1 MLRSVF
7 HTSFRLTHPPSG
19 IRIEISCRG
28 GRDLVYKKELAMKLL
43 RSKLYMHR
51 YPELGV
57 EKVYDL
63 PDEDP
68 YPHEL
73 IEYRCNAY
81 SR

>member
-1 MLRSVF
+1 
-7 HTSFRLTHPPSG
+7 
-19 IRIEISCRG
+19 
-28 GRDLVYKKELAMKLL
+28 MKLL

-73 IEYRCNAY
+73 IEYRCNDY

>member
-1 MLRSVF
+1 MHWYRS
-7 HTSFRLTHPPSG
+7 SLLLTHPPSG
-19 IRIEISCRG
+19 VRIEVISHRG

-63 PDEDP
+63 PDDDP

-73 IEYRCNAY
+73 IEYR
-81 SR
+81 